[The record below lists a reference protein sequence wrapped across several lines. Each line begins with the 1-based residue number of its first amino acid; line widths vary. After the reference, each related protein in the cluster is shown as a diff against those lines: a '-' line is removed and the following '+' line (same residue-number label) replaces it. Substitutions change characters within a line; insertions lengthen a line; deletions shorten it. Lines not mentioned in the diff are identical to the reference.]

1 MEPSEA
7 LERYVAR
14 DTVFAEG
21 LFKDKTVLIFGGSS
35 GIGLA
40 SAWLLARLGAQV
52 VIAARNEGRLS
63 TVVNSMEK
71 AGFDRVSYVV
81 SNVRDLDSIKEVFA
95 KDFYKNSL
103 HTVVN
108 CAGGQFPQAAIDF
121 NQKGWAAVVDTNL
134 NGSWNLMST
143 AANFW
148 KQNRLKGNF
157 VNLVVVNQGVYGV
170 AHTSAARAGVIAFS
184 EKASVEWAPLGI
196 RINCVA
202 PGVIRTE
209 GWDVYSEEVQ
219 SCYSKTNP
227 LMRSGDA
234 WEVAEAIVFLSSPAA
249 SFINGETLVI
259 DGGGRHW
266 GEIWTTGKPEY
277 FQAASRVWDDKK
289 SEE

>member
-1 MEPSEA
+1 M
-7 LERYVAR
+7 VAA
-14 DTVFAEG
+14 T
-21 LFKDKTVLIFGGSS
+21 GS
-35 GIGLA
+35 
-40 SAWLLARLGAQV
+40 R
-52 VIAARNEGRLS
+52 
-63 TVVNSMEK
+63 
-71 AGFDRVSYVV
+71 
-81 SNVRDLDSIKEVFA
+81 
-95 KDFYKNSL
+95 
-103 HTVVN
+103 
-108 CAGGQFPQAAIDF
+108 
-121 NQKGWAAVVDTNL
+121 
-134 NGSWNLMST
+134 
-143 AANFW
+143 
-148 KQNRLKGNF
+148 NRLPILG
-157 VNLVVVNQGVYGV
+157 GTTAYYGDTPRLISGS
-170 AHTSAARAGVIAFS
+170 TSKKGVIAFS

-209 GWDVYSEEVQ
+209 GWDLYSEEVQ

-277 FQAASRVWDDKK
+277 FQAASRVCDDKK